1 MRVTLVWHDK
11 AVADILTSEC
21 RLAVYGSLGP
31 GKANHHHVANLD
43 GVWVR
48 GAVRGELVNDGWGA
62 ALGFPGLR
70 LDDEGALIDVDLL
83 ESFDLPSNW
92 NRLDVFE
99 GPGYQRVVA
108 TVETPAGTI
117 EANIYVLSEG

>member
-1 MRVTLVWHDK
+1 MWHDED
-11 AVADILTSEC
+11 VGEMLTSEC

-31 GKANHHHVANLD
+31 GRANHHQVANLD

-48 GAVRGELVNDGWGA
+48 GSVRGELVNDGWGA

-70 LDDEGALIDVDLL
+70 LDEEGASIDVDLL

-99 GPGYQRVVA
+99 GPGYQRVLA
-108 TVETPAGTI
+108 TVETAAGTI